1 MKAKYKD
8 KNSKCILSIGMI
20 VKNEEKNLRA
30 CLEALQP
37 LREAVPS
44 ELIIVDTGS
53 EDETVNIAKE
63 YTDKVLFYEW
73 NNDFAAARNYGLD
86 RAIGQWFMFLDAD
99 EQLVDPDELI
109 EFFSNP
115 KERKMYNTVDIII
128 RSFLKKDSSDIYS
141 DFTASRIFS
150 MGFNNR
156 FYGAIHEVPK
166 RILPIKHLLKSRL
179 NHYGYIFETEEQRE
193 KKWERNNKPLE
204 EELKKHPNNLRLIS
218 LYATSCKPERRREL
232 LEHGRNLA
240 KEVPK
245 DYFFPE
251 IYWRLSREYLRL
263 GENDKIV
270 ELAEEYSSLKDQ
282 DHVGEIELSYN
293 LAGACFKLNRYPEL
307 LSACERYLYLY
318 DRYKDGSLILQDTAS
333 SICERASLSIY
344 NSIFPQKAT
353 ALLNLGGYEEAF
365 ETLLKTDL
373 NEWKQNDASFIVTLM
388 KIICESGRYDWFFQA
403 DKWIAGFKI
412 SEERKKP
419 YITNLVNVYLQKAS
433 EVDYDVEPSE
443 ISSAFAE
450 FVCAGNSSENIQW
463 EAAVS
468 RLTEGEDSAGI
479 ADKYGVI
486 ALYTGLRKQKD
497 IFPLLHSIKIEKIQ
511 EWNERLVKQA
521 KNLEDLLDKYR
532 KKDETDMLYRHWIT
546 DLEIR
551 LIIQQGENAQTQF
564 VHQVIEDMFWYVN
577 RIYNQET
584 LTPDGIRVLPST
596 HRFAYWAGK
605 ALETG
610 RKGNTAQYIKLLG
623 EASHACPELANT
635 IKPLVEEIR
644 NKDEAL
650 QARREQEALAG
661 KIKGVIEGM
670 ILAGN
675 QKDAQS
681 ILSQYELIAPN
692 DPDIPALKAAA
703 FQESPFPEA

>member
-1 MKAKYKD
+1 M
-8 KNSKCILSIGMI
+8 
-20 VKNEEKNLRA
+20 
-30 CLEALQP
+30 
-37 LREAVPS
+37 
-44 ELIIVDTGS
+44 
-53 EDETVNIAKE
+53 
-63 YTDKVLFYEW
+63 
-73 NNDFAAARNYGLD
+73 
-86 RAIGQWFMFLDAD
+86 
-99 EQLVDPDELI
+99 
-109 EFFSNP
+109 
-115 KERKMYNTVDIII
+115 
-128 RSFLKKDSSDIYS
+128 
-141 DFTASRIFS
+141 
-150 MGFNNR
+150 
-156 FYGAIHEVPK
+156 
-166 RILPIKHLLKSRL
+166 
-179 NHYGYIFETEEQRE
+179 
-193 KKWERNNKPLE
+193 
-204 EELKKHPNNLRLIS
+204 
-218 LYATSCKPERRREL
+218 
-232 LEHGRNLA
+232 EHGRELA
-240 KEVPK
+240 KELPE

-251 IYWRLSREYLRL
+251 VYWRLSREYLRL
-263 GENDKIV
+263 EEYEKIV
-270 ELAEEYSSLKDQ
+270 ELAEEYKKLTLK
-282 DHVGEIELSYN
+282 DHVGEVEISYN
-293 LAGACFKLNRYPEL
+293 LAGAYFQLRQYSKL
-307 LSACERYLYLY
+307 LSACERYIKLYTQ
-318 DRYKDGSLILQDTAS
+318 YKDGSLIKQDRACNT
-333 SICERASLSIY
+333 CERASLPIY

-353 ALLNLGGYEEAF
+353 ALLNLGDYEEAF

-373 NEWKQNDASFIVTLM
+373 NEWKQNDASFIVTFM
-388 KIICESGRYDWFFQA
+388 KIICEAGRYDWFFQA
-403 DKWIAGFKI
+403 DEWIAGFKI
-412 SEERKKP
+412 SEERKKT

-450 FVCAGNSSENIQW
+450 LVCAGNSSENVQW
-463 EAAVS
+463 EAAIS
-468 RLTEGEDSAGI
+468 RLTEGEDSSSI

-521 KNLEDLLDKYR
+521 KNLEGLLDKYR
-532 KKDETDMLYRHWIT
+532 KKDEEDMLYRHWIT

-551 LIIQQGENAQTQF
+551 IIIQQGENVQTEF